1 MPGYIKKVL
10 QKYLHESPAKPQHSP
25 YIIAPKKYGKEAHNP
40 LPPDESA
47 PVSKEKI
54 KRIQG
59 IVGSLLFY
67 ARGIDSTFLVGLN
80 SIAMQQTSAADN
92 TLKRIEDLLV
102 YAATHPNAKVRY
114 RASNMI
120 LQFHT
125 DASYSSEPKARS
137 RAAGHYFLGWIP
149 HDNQPIRLNG
159 AIYTMCTVLK
169 FVASSAAEAELG
181 ALFLNIK

>member
-40 LPPDESA
+40 LPPDESS

-67 ARGIDSTFLVGLN
+67 TRSIDSTFLVRLN
-80 SIAMQQTSAADN
+80 TIAMQQTSATDN
-92 TLKRIEDLLV
+92 TLKRTEDLLD
-102 YAATHPNAKVRY
+102 YAATHPNAKV
-114 RASNMI
+114 
-120 LQFHT
+120 
-125 DASYSSEPKARS
+125 
-137 RAAGHYFLGWIP
+137 
-149 HDNQPIRLNG
+149 
-159 AIYTMCTVLK
+159 
-169 FVASSAAEAELG
+169 
-181 ALFLNIK
+181 